1 MCVAFCRWEKNLGL
15 TRFCLYGDLLQ
26 VTEFQTGT
34 GLPHVHAV
42 AHRHLAENVSSQLN
56 RLQMGDVTLKQG
68 DVSDVLNLAT
78 GAVTASLSAVDLLL
92 QFPGLGEPLAA
103 RASSLAKRFQDGHSC
118 AGGCRADYAVQEGG
132 DFTCRYF
139 FPRLP
144 ALYHLVATVPEDIND
159 GEFIRRQIFH
169 EKIQRRLKRIR

>member
-1 MCVAFCRWEKNLGL
+1 MTDRLF
-15 TRFCLYGDLLQ
+15 FLYGALLQ

-42 AHRHLAENVSSQLN
+42 AHRHLAGNVSNQLQ
-56 RLQMGDVTLKQG
+56 RLQMGDNTLKKG
-68 DVSDVLNLAT
+68 DVSDVINLAT

-92 QFPGLGEPLAA
+92 QFPGLGETLAA

-118 AGGCRADYAVQEGG
+118 VEGCQPDYAVQEDG

-144 ALYHLVATVPEDIND
+144 ALYHLVATVPKDIND

-169 EKIQRRLKRIR
+169 KKIQSRLRQIR